1 MTATTEVT
9 YRRRPVAARAG
20 RPKTGRT
27 QVGSVDVIAASAA
40 VLRPVAVAGAIVAA
54 ALMWGPRA
62 QADVVHDTLNEVG
75 IGNNGPVSNAIAEVG
90 TSICPLLVQ
99 PGSQV
104 ASTATEMSGHGGIA
118 PPLAGFATQVAIQ
131 SQCPAFMTALANG
144 NIPALM
150 NGGLPVTP
158 PGLPGVP
165 GGLSNLSGATAA
177 VPGALGAVPG
187 TLGAVPGTL
196 GAVPGVVG
204 GATTPVSSV
213 LGAATAPVPG
223 ALGAVTAPVPG
234 ALGAA
239 TAPVPG
245 LLGTAT
251 APLAPTAALPAP
263 GLLAPAAQAPLQL
276 ASSPVVPA
284 VPGY

>member
-9 YRRRPVAARAG
+9 YRRRSMAARPG

-27 QVGSVDVIAASAA
+27 QVGSVDVIATSAA
-40 VLRPVAVAGAIVAA
+40 VLRPVVVAGAIVAA

-62 QADVVHDTLNEVG
+62 QADVVHDALNDVG
-75 IGNNGPVSNAIAEVG
+75 IGNNGPVSSAIAEVG

-99 PGSQV
+99 PGSQM
-104 ASTATEMSGHGGIA
+104 ASTATQMSGNGGIA

-131 SQCPAFMTALANG
+131 TQCPAFMTALANG

-158 PGLPGVP
+158 PGLPSMPSV
-165 GGLSNLSGATAA
+165 GLPDLSGATA
-177 VPGALGAVPG
+177 AVPG

-196 GAVPGVVG
+196 GAVPGTLG
-204 GATTPVSSV
+204 AATTPVSSV

-223 ALGAVTAPVPG
+223 TLGAVTAPLPG
-234 ALGAA
+234 TLGAA
-239 TAPVPG
+239 TAPLAPG
-245 LLGTAT
+245 LAT
-251 APLAPTAALPAP
+251 APSVTVPAP
-263 GLLAPAAQAPLQL
+263 GLLAPATQAPLQL

-284 VPGY
+284 IPGY

>member
-1 MTATTEVT
+1 M
-9 YRRRPVAARAG
+9 
-20 RPKTGRT
+20 
-27 QVGSVDVIAASAA
+27 DVIATSAA
-40 VLRPVAVAGAIVAA
+40 VLRPVVVAGAIVAA

-62 QADVVHDTLNEVG
+62 QADVVHDALNDVG
-75 IGNNGPVSNAIAEVG
+75 IGNNGPVSSAIAEVG

-99 PGSQV
+99 PGSQM
-104 ASTATEMSGHGGIA
+104 ASTATQMSGNGGIA

-131 SQCPAFMTALANG
+131 TQCPAFMTALANG

-158 PGLPGVP
+158 PGLPAMPSV
-165 GGLSNLSGATAA
+165 GLPDLSGATA
-177 VPGALGAVPG
+177 AVPG

-196 GAVPGVVG
+196 GT
-204 GATTPVSSV
+204 ATTPVSSV

-223 ALGAVTAPVPG
+223 TLGAVTAPLPGTVGAATAPVSG

-239 TAPVPG
+239 TVPVASAPG
-245 LLGTAT
+245 LT
-251 APLAPTAALPAP
+251 APSVAVPAP
-263 GLLAPAAQAPLQL
+263 GLLAPATQAPLQL

-284 VPGY
+284 IPGY

>member
-9 YRRRPVAARAG
+9 YRRRSVAARPG

-27 QVGSVDVIAASAA
+27 QVGSVDVIATSAA
-40 VLRPVAVAGAIVAA
+40 VLRPVVVAGAIVAA

-62 QADVVHDTLNEVG
+62 QADVVHDALNDVG

-99 PGSQV
+99 PGSQM
-104 ASTATEMSGHGGIA
+104 ASTATQMSGNGGIA

-131 SQCPAFMTALANG
+131 TQCPAFMTALANG

-158 PGLPGVP
+158 PGLPSVGLP
-165 GGLSNLSGATAA
+165 GLSGAT
-177 VPGALGAVPG
+177 GALPS

-196 GAVPGVVG
+196 GA
-204 GATTPVSSV
+204 ATTPVSSV

-223 ALGAVTAPVPG
+223 TLGAVTAPLPG
-234 ALGAA
+234 TLGAA

-245 LLGTAT
+245 VLGAAT
-251 APLAPTAALPAP
+251 APLAPAPGLATLPAVTAPAP

-284 VPGY
+284 IPGY

>member
-9 YRRRPVAARAG
+9 YRRRPVAARTG

-27 QVGSVDVIAASAA
+27 QVGSVDVIATSAA
-40 VLRPVAVAGAIVAA
+40 VLRPVVVAGAIVAA

-62 QADVVHDTLNEVG
+62 HADVVHDALNDVG
-75 IGNNGPVSNAIAEVG
+75 IGNNGPVSSAIAEVG

-99 PGSQV
+99 PGSQM
-104 ASTATEMSGHGGIA
+104 ASTATQMSGNGGIA

-131 SQCPAFMTALANG
+131 TQCPAFMTALANG

-158 PGLPGVP
+158 GLPSVPSVGVP
-165 GGLSNLSGATAA
+165 NLSGVT
-177 VPGALGAVPG
+177 GAVPG
-187 TLGAVPGTL
+187 TLGA
-196 GAVPGVVG
+196 
-204 GATTPVSSV
+204 ATTPVSSV

-223 ALGAVTAPVPG
+223 TLGAVTAPLPG
-234 ALGAA
+234 TLGAVTSPLPGTLGAA

-245 LLGTAT
+245 VLGAAT
-251 APLAPTAALPAP
+251 APLAPTPGLGTGPAVTVPAP

-284 VPGY
+284 IPGY

>member
-9 YRRRPVAARAG
+9 YRRRSVAARPG

-27 QVGSVDVIAASAA
+27 QVGSVDVIATSAA
-40 VLRPVAVAGAIVAA
+40 VLRPVVVAGAIVAA

-62 QADVVHDTLNEVG
+62 QADVVHDALNDVG

-99 PGSQV
+99 PGSQM
-104 ASTATEMSGHGGIA
+104 ASTATQMSGNGGIA

-131 SQCPAFMTALANG
+131 TQCPAFMTALANG

-150 NGGLPVTP
+150 NGGLPVAT
-158 PGLPGVP
+158 PGLPSV
-165 GGLSNLSGATAA
+165 GLPDLSGAT
-177 VPGALGAVPG
+177 GALPG
-187 TLGAVPGTL
+187 TLGA
-196 GAVPGVVG
+196 
-204 GATTPVSSV
+204 ATTPVSSV

-223 ALGAVTAPVPG
+223 TLGAVTAPLPGTLGAATAPVPG

-239 TAPVPG
+239 TAPLAPAPG
-245 LLGTAT
+245 LATLPAVT
-251 APLAPTAALPAP
+251 APTP

-284 VPGY
+284 IPGY

>member
-9 YRRRPVAARAG
+9 YRRRPVAARRG

-27 QVGSVDVIAASAA
+27 QVGSVDVIATSAA
-40 VLRPVAVAGAIVAA
+40 VLRPVVVAGAIVAA

-62 QADVVHDTLNEVG
+62 HADVVHDALNDVG
-75 IGNNGPVSNAIAEVG
+75 IGNNGPVSSAIAEVG

-99 PGSQV
+99 PGSQM
-104 ASTATEMSGHGGIA
+104 ASTATQMSGNGGIA

-131 SQCPAFMTALANG
+131 TQCPAFMTALANG

-158 PGLPGVP
+158 PGLPSIPGV
-165 GGLSNLSGATAA
+165 GLPGATAA

-187 TLGAVPGTL
+187 TLGA
-196 GAVPGVVG
+196 
-204 GATTPVSSV
+204 ATTPVSSV
-213 LGAATAPVPG
+213 LGAATAPLPG
-223 ALGAVTAPVPG
+223 T
-234 ALGAA
+234 LGAA

-245 LLGTAT
+245 VLGAAT
-251 APLAPTAALPAP
+251 APLTPTP

-284 VPGY
+284 IPGY

>member
-9 YRRRPVAARAG
+9 YRRRPVAARPG

-27 QVGSVDVIAASAA
+27 QVGSVDVIATSAA
-40 VLRPVAVAGAIVAA
+40 VLRPVVVAGAIVAA

-62 QADVVHDTLNEVG
+62 HADVVHDALNDVG

-99 PGSQV
+99 PGSQM
-104 ASTATEMSGHGGIA
+104 ASTATQMSGNGGIA

-131 SQCPAFMTALANG
+131 TQCPAFMTALANG

-158 PGLPGVP
+158 PGLPSMPSV
-165 GGLSNLSGATAA
+165 GLSDLSGATAA
-177 VPGALGAVPG
+177 VPG
-187 TLGAVPGTL
+187 TLGA
-196 GAVPGVVG
+196 
-204 GATTPVSSV
+204 ATTPVSSV

-223 ALGAVTAPVPG
+223 TLGAVTAPLPG
-234 ALGAA
+234 TLGAA

-245 LLGTAT
+245 VLGAAT
-251 APLAPTAALPAP
+251 APLTPTP
-263 GLLAPAAQAPLQL
+263 GLAAPSAPLQL

-284 VPGY
+284 IPGY

>member
-9 YRRRPVAARAG
+9 YRRRSVAARPG

-27 QVGSVDVIAASAA
+27 QVGSVDVIATSAA
-40 VLRPVAVAGAIVAA
+40 VLRPVVVAGAIVAA

-62 QADVVHDTLNEVG
+62 QADVVHDALNDVG

-99 PGSQV
+99 PGSQM
-104 ASTATEMSGHGGIA
+104 ASTATQMSGNGGIA

-131 SQCPAFMTALANG
+131 TQCPAFMTALANG

-150 NGGLPVTP
+150 NGGLPVAP
-158 PGLPGVP
+158 PGLPSV
-165 GGLSNLSGATAA
+165 GLPDLSGATA
-177 VPGALGAVPG
+177 AVPG

-196 GAVPGVVG
+196 GAVPNTLGA
-204 GATTPVSSV
+204 ATTPVSSV

-223 ALGAVTAPVPG
+223 TLGAVTAPLPGTLGAATAPVPG

-239 TAPVPG
+239 TAP
-245 LLGTAT
+245 
-251 APLAPTAALPAP
+251 LAPAP

-284 VPGY
+284 IPGY